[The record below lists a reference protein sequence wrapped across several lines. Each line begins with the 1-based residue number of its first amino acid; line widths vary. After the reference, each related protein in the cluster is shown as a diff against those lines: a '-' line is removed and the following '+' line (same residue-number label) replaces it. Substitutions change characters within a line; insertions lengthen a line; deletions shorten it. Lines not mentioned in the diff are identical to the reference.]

1 MFPLFTFHVLVA
13 HGDLGAQ
20 VKILLLA
27 SILICRAETSG
38 IINKITVLLFSIVF
52 FPICDIPGSTFDG

>member
-1 MFPLFTFHVLVA
+1 MSRTA
-13 HGDLGAQ
+13 TWGAQ

-38 IINKITVLLFSIVF
+38 IINNITVLSFSIVF
-52 FPICDIPGSTFDG
+52 FSIYDIPGSTFSG